1 MDRSVTLTPTSWGDY
16 REITT
21 NSPGFAALLRNRDNV
36 PLPQHDYFWWR
47 VDGRN
52 DSDMFNPRGWQWFR
66 YAIEHGQVLNIYSG
80 KYTVC
85 EDIGNAGR
93 IVQNA
98 LISKIRNT
106 TVDLGVAMGEFP
118 ETCQFVATAATKVY
132 KSLKQLRRGNVSG
145 AVQTLSGVPA
155 EEASD
160 IVRSS
165 ANAWS
170 AYSYGLRPLVKDVY
184 DSIETYQRRHRVC
197 PLVRVVRASASRK
210 IGVDSPLFAPFGAFQ
225 NVSGT
230 FNVTGKVCFRVTNPT
245 LKTLDE
251 CGLVNPLSVA
261 WELVPFSFVLDW
273 FLPIGEFIENIVPP
287 QGVDFLFGHL
297 YTKGYGRTTSF
308 FQGKSAVTIETYK
321 DRMILRSFP
330 RYHVKVPDISKN
342 KMPVANAIALIAQQV
357 VKGPNRTWY
366 YSHDS
371 KAYS

>member
-1 MDRSVTLTPTSWGDY
+1 MDRSVTLTPVSWGDY
-16 REITT
+16 REIST
-21 NSPGFAALLRNRDNV
+21 NTPGFAALLLNRDNV
-36 PLPQHDYFWWR
+36 PLPQHYYFWWR

-52 DSDMFNPRGWQWFR
+52 DYAMFNPRGWQGFR
-66 YAIEHGQVLNIYSG
+66 YAIENGKVINIYSSAFS
-80 KYTVC
+80 VC
-85 EDIGNAGR
+85 EDIGNAQR
-93 IVQNA
+93 IVRNN
-98 LISKIRNT
+98 LIKKVRNT
-106 TVDLGVAMGEFP
+106 TVDLGVALGEFS
-118 ETCQFVATAATKVY
+118 ETCHFIAGAAVKVH

-160 IVRSS
+160 IVRAS

-184 DSIETYQRRHRVC
+184 DSVETYQRRHRVS
-197 PLVRVVRASASRK
+197 PLVRIVRSSVSRK
-210 IGVDSPLFAPFGAFQ
+210 VDVDSPFFAPYDAYQ
-225 NVSGT
+225 RASGT
-230 FNVTGKVCFRVTNPT
+230 FSVTGSVCFRVTNPT

-273 FLPIGEFIENIVPP
+273 FLPIGEFIDNIVPP
-287 QGVDFLFGHL
+287 QGVDFLYGHVS
-297 YTKGYGRTTSF
+297 TKGYGRTTSF
-308 FQGKSAVTIETYK
+308 FQGKSAVAIETYK
-321 DRMILRSFP
+321 NRDILTSFP
-330 RYHVKVPDISKN
+330 RYQVKVPDISEN

-371 KAYS
+371 KAYK